1 MPESLMMGSHH
12 SNSNPEGVTMPSPSV
27 SVVGNRAR
35 DIAQQNLTNVTMMS
49 FRQQMDESNHEMV
62 NTLTSQL
69 GTILNPL
76 INNIN
81 NNYQLLAHQ
90 MGRIVDF
97 FGTPAMPNKNLQPI
111 RNPAHVQNQGLP
123 INDEVPVNQVP
134 QVVQEE
140 PPVQVANQVQ
150 DPGIVLVN
158 RNQNV
163 DEVVRNVQRNNFA
176 QQDNLSNLVETIL
189 TQNGFNVALHMPNF
203 VSPLSEY
210 VLQTEL
216 PRG

>member
-1 MPESLMMGSHH
+1 MGNNQPGPNDLRNPIRSFARNQSGLGMPESLMMGLHH

-76 INNIN
+76 INNTN

-90 MGRIVDF
+90 MGRIADF
-97 FGTPAMPNKNLQPI
+97 FGTPAMPNQNINPFETQRIFRTRVCPLMMKFLSI
-111 RNPAHVQNQGLP
+111 KRHKWCKRNHQ
-123 INDEVPVNQVP
+123 
-134 QVVQEE
+134 
-140 PPVQVANQVQ
+140 
-150 DPGIVLVN
+150 
-158 RNQNV
+158 
-163 DEVVRNVQRNNFA
+163 
-176 QQDNLSNLVETIL
+176 SKW
-189 TQNGFNVALHMPNF
+189 
-203 VSPLSEY
+203 
-210 VLQTEL
+210 
-216 PRG
+216 